1 MIWKVRKIKAANM
14 VARKACQSLNAP
26 RRVATIRASFAMNA
40 GKNSRETKSALS
52 RSADRTRGATRPVQ
66 NPTVRASDAEARAW
80 SIPTYIAF
88 KKLSPESQGMHR

>member
-14 VARKACQSLNAP
+14 AARKACQSLNP
-26 RRVATIRASFAMNA
+26 LRRVAMIRASFAMNA

-52 RSADRTRGATRPVQ
+52 RSADRTKAAIHLVQ
-66 NPTVRASDAEARAW
+66 NPIVRAGDAEAR
-80 SIPTYIAF
+80 SIPIYIAF